1 MPLNRGFVLAS
12 RPQGTATE
20 SNFRFFE
27 KEIGDPEPG
36 QVLVRNRW
44 LSLDPYMRARMDD
57 AKSYAASQ
65 AIDAVMI
72 GGTAGDVI
80 ASRNDNFNVGDK
92 VVTGNGGWQLYHLSD
107 GRNLRKVDESKAPLQ
122 AFLGPL
128 GMPGVTAWYGLNK
141 IIAPKRGETVVVSA
155 ATGAVGTV
163 VGQLAKAHG
172 AIAVGIAGGSEKCS
186 FAVSELGFDVCVDHR
201 AGDFPK
207 QLKAAT
213 PNGIDGLF
221 ENVGGQPFRHCS
233 YRLNDFARV
242 AICGLVASY
251 EGAEASALDDLR
263 IVLVKRTTVRGFII
277 SDHIEVW
284 PQALGELV
292 ELAASGKL
300 KWRETVAEG
309 IEAAPAA
316 FLGMLKGR
324 NFGKLLVR
332 LE

>member
-12 RPQGTATE
+12 RPQGPATE
-20 SNFRFFE
+20 SNFRIFE
-27 KEIGDPEPG
+27 KDIDEPGPG

-65 AIDAVMI
+65 PIDAVMI
-72 GGTAGDVI
+72 GGTAGEIV
-80 ASRNDNFNVGDK
+80 ATKNDNFNVGDK

-107 GRNLRKVDESKAPLQ
+107 GRNLRKVDDSKAPLQ

-128 GMPGVTAWYGLNK
+128 GMPGVTAWYGLNQ

-163 VGQLAKAHG
+163 VGQLAKAQG
-172 AIAVGIAGGSEKCS
+172 AIAVGIAGGPDKCRY
-186 FAVSELGFDVCVDHR
+186 AISELGFDACVDHR
-201 AGDFPK
+201 ASDFPE
-207 QLKAAT
+207 QLEAAT
-213 PNGIDGLF
+213 RNGIDGLF
-221 ENVGGQPFRHCS
+221 ENVGGQPFRYCS
-233 YRLNDFARV
+233 HRLNDFARV
-242 AICGLVASY
+242 AVCGLIASY
-251 EGAEASALDDLR
+251 EGAETSSLEDLR
-263 IVLVKRTTVRGFII
+263 VVLVRRVTLQGFIV
-277 SDHIEVW
+277 SDHLELW
-284 PQALGELV
+284 PQAMADLI

-300 KWRETVAEG
+300 KWRETIAEG

-324 NFGKLLVR
+324 NFGKQLVR
-332 LE
+332 IE